1 MSVAMM
7 KRINLLNTRWQY
19 HFDPVLVL
27 FEIFRIASCV
37 SLLLR
42 ITYRFIAASLTAS
55 LCVTLLAEQASAAD
69 GKTFR
74 WSSAGDFLT
83 FDVHAQNGG
92 RKTRN

>member
-37 SLLLR
+37 S
-42 ITYRFIAASLTAS
+42 
-55 LCVTLLAEQASAAD
+55 
-69 GKTFR
+69 
-74 WSSAGDFLT
+74 
-83 FDVHAQNGG
+83 QNNHEGSPLF
-92 RKTRN
+92 